1 MAVSPVVIK
10 AVITAATDK
19 RTWKA
24 LAILI
29 AAILSPIIIVVMM
42 IAAMF
47 SGVESANNDLLD
59 YSFVGASM
67 PSEFTD
73 EQREMIENMRGWL
86 GELDEIISEKENDE
100 DCSLDENMVRAA
112 FYCLNFGAEL
122 DEDFNYGAFCDCFD
136 GLTFEQ
142 LETALQ
148 NVSEHFPQYEIAEN
162 IVYSIPKV
170 YELLFDTQNAETGN
184 RGKTGIFTAT
194 ARENALFKRI

>member
-10 AVITAATDK
+10 AIVTAATDK

-24 LAILI
+24 LAILL
-29 AAILSPIIIVVMM
+29 AAIFMPLILLILM

-59 YSFVGASM
+59 YSFVGTAM

-73 EQREMIENMRGWL
+73 EQRGMIENMRNWL

-100 DCSLDENMVRAA
+100 ECSLDENMVRAA

-122 DEDFNYGAFCDCFD
+122 DEEFDYEAFCDCFD

-148 NVSEHFPQYEIAEN
+148 NVLERFPQYLITEN
-162 IVYSIPKV
+162 IEYSIPKV
-170 YELLFDTQNAETGN
+170 YEYLNG
-184 RGKTGIFTAT
+184 R
-194 ARENALFKRI
+194 

>member
-24 LAILI
+24 LAILL
-29 AAILSPIIIVVMM
+29 AAIFMPLILLILM
-42 IAAMF
+42 IAGMF

-59 YSFVGASM
+59 YSFIGTSM
-67 PSEFTD
+67 PNNFTD
-73 EQREMIENMRGWL
+73 EQRGVIENMRNWL
-86 GELDEIISEKENDE
+86 GELDEIISEKQKDDE
-100 DCSLDENMVRAA
+100 CSLDGNMVRAA

-122 DEDFNYGAFCDCFD
+122 DEDFDYGKFCDCFD

-148 NVSEHFPQYEIAEN
+148 NVSEHFPQYVITEN
-162 IVYSIPKV
+162 IEYSIPKV
-170 YELLFDTQNAETGN
+170 YEYLTG
-184 RGKTGIFTAT
+184 KELT
-194 ARENALFKRI
+194 

>member
-10 AVITAATDK
+10 AIVTAATDK

-24 LAILI
+24 LAILLATI
-29 AAILSPIIIVVMM
+29 FMPLNLLILM

-59 YSFVGASM
+59 YSFVGTAM
-67 PSEFTD
+67 PNNFTD
-73 EQREMIENMRGWL
+73 EQREVIENMRDWL
-86 GELDEIISEKENDE
+86 SELDKIISEKENNE
-100 DCSLDENMVRAA
+100 ESSLDENMVRAA

-122 DEDFNYGAFCDCFD
+122 DEEFDYEAFCDCFD

-148 NVSEHFPQYEIAEN
+148 NVSEKFPQYLITEN
-162 IVYSIPKV
+162 IEYSIPKV
-170 YELLFDTQNAETGN
+170 YEYLNG
-184 RGKTGIFTAT
+184 R
-194 ARENALFKRI
+194 